1 MSRLHLQGLAER
13 EAKKALFKF
22 GRNLIVQKKRY
33 SAWRLFL
40 SHFKSPLILILLA
53 AAILSGLLGESR
65 SSLLIVVI
73 IFLSTLL
80 NYYQEQKSS
89 HEVERLQ
96 EKMSLQATVVR
107 DGIKKDIN
115 AELVVPG
122 DIVFLSAGD
131 IIPADGELI
140 SVESLFVN
148 EAPLT
153 GESYPVEKSSDE
165 EAGVKQKNVFA
176 GTTVVSGSAYLEI
189 KTTGSNTEFGKIAAM
204 LEEPV
209 APDAFEKGITSFG
222 YLILRAT
229 VFVVITVFLIIV
241 FKPLLYGTPLT
252 KENLV
257 QSFIFAIAIAV
268 GLTPELLPMI
278 MSLNMAKGSLRM
290 AKHGVIVKRLNA
302 IPDFGSIDILC
313 TDKTGTL
320 TEGKI
325 TLVKYLDVM
334 GKESE
339 SVLHYAYMNSFMQTG
354 LRNPLDEAILNFRHL
369 SVRDYHKLQ
378 EIPYDFYR
386 KRISV
391 VVNHNARH
399 ELVTKGQPEEILKI
413 STHYMEG
420 GTIHRIDEIFL
431 QKFSRLY
438 QTLSGSGFKT
448 LAVASK
454 VFTDKKKSYGKSD
467 EKTLTL
473 LGLVGFY
480 DPPKHTAS
488 ETIKMLCHNGI
499 EVKIITGDNE
509 LVTKKTC
516 DDIGLAVRGI
526 MVGDELAQMSDEA
539 LAKKA
544 EENTIFA
551 RFSPEQKRRVIAAL
565 RSRQHVVGY
574 MGDGINDAPSLKAAD
589 IGITVSNAADVA
601 RESAD
606 IVLSHKSLYQLGEGI
621 IEGRQTFGNT
631 LKYLMMGLS
640 SNFGNMF
647 SLIGAAIALPFL
659 PILPYQ
665 VLLNNLLYDFSQT
678 TIPSD
683 YVDEEYLRTP
693 KRWDAKFMRRFM
705 IVFGLLSS
713 VFDLTTFYVLYSVFH
728 LPVASFQTGWFVE
741 SLATQTLV
749 IFSIRTRK
757 FFWRSRPSRYLIIT
771 SLLVVSFGFIIP
783 YTFIGDYFNFE
794 PLPGKVLLTIGGI
807 VLTYLA
813 VVETAKVFFYRFLP
827 KEELR
832 KIC

>member
-1 MSRLHLQGLAER
+1 MSRLHLQGLTER
-13 EAKKALFKF
+13 EAKKALFKY
-22 GRNLIVQKKRY
+22 GRNLIVQRKRY

-40 SHFKSPLILILLA
+40 NHFRSPLILILLA
-53 AAILSGLLGESR
+53 AAILSGLFGESR
-65 SSLLIVVI
+65 SSILIVII

-107 DGIKKDIN
+107 DGVKKDIN
-115 AELVVPG
+115 TELVVPQ

-140 SVESLFVN
+140 SAESLFVN

-153 GESYPVEKSSDE
+153 GESYPVEKSTGENSKSE
-165 EAGVKQKNVFA
+165 QMQVFA

-189 KTTGSNTEFGKIAAM
+189 KTTGFNTEFGKIAAT

-209 APDAFEKGITSFG
+209 EPDAFEKGIISFG
-222 YLILRAT
+222 YLILKAT
-229 VFVVITVFLIIV
+229 AFVVITVFLIIV
-241 FKPLLYGTPLT
+241 FKPLFFGAPLSR
-252 KENLV
+252 ENLI

-339 SVLHYAYMNSFMQTG
+339 PVLHYAYMNSFMQTG

-369 SVRDYHKLQ
+369 SVRDYRKLQ
-378 EIPYDFYR
+378 EVPYDFYR

-391 VVNHNARH
+391 VVSHNARH

-413 STHYMEG
+413 STHYMDG
-420 GTIHRIDEIFL
+420 GTLHRIDEIFL

-438 QTLSGSGFKT
+438 RTLSESGFKT
-448 LAVASK
+448 LAIANK
-454 VFTDKKKSYGKSD
+454 VFHDKKKSYDKND
-467 EKTLTL
+467 EKMLTV

-480 DPPKHTAS
+480 DPPKHTAA
-488 ETIKMLCHNGI
+488 ETIKMLCHNGV

-509 LVTKKTC
+509 LVTKKIC
-516 DDIGLAVRGI
+516 DDIGISVKGI
-526 MVGDELAQMSDEA
+526 IVGDEIAQISDEA
-539 LAKKA
+539 FSKKA

-551 RFSPEQKRRVIAAL
+551 RFTPEQKRRVISAL
-565 RSRQHVVGY
+565 RARQHVVGY
-574 MGDGINDAPSLKAAD
+574 LGDGINDAPSLKAAD
-589 IGITVSNAADVA
+589 IGVTVSNAADVA

-606 IVLSHKSLYQLGEGI
+606 VVLSHKSLYQLGEGI

-678 TIPSD
+678 SIPSD
-683 YVDEEYLRTP
+683 RVDQEYLQKP
-693 KRWDAKFMRRFM
+693 KRWDEKFMRRFM

-713 VFDLTTFYVLYSVFH
+713 VFDLTTFYFLFSIFH
-728 LPVASFQTGWFVE
+728 LPPASFQTGWFVE

-757 FFWRSRPSRYLIIT
+757 FFWKSRPSSYLIVT

-783 YTFIGDYFNFE
+783 YTFIGDYFNFA
-794 PLPGKVLLTIGGI
+794 PLPGKVLLSIAGI
-807 VLTYLA
+807 VLVYLA
-813 VVETAKVFFYRFLP
+813 VVETAKAFFYRSLA
-827 KEELR
+827 KEELG
-832 KIC
+832 

>member
-1 MSRLHLQGLAER
+1 M
-13 EAKKALFKF
+13 FKY
-22 GRNLIVQKKRY
+22 GKNQIVQKKRH
-33 SAWRLFL
+33 SAWRLFFD
-40 SHFKSPLILILLA
+40 HFKSPLILILLV

-65 SSLLIVVI
+65 SSILIVI
-73 IFLSTLL
+73 IILISTLL

-107 DGIKKDIN
+107 DGVKKDIA
-115 AELVVPG
+115 AELVVPS
-122 DIVFLSAGD
+122 DIIFLSAGD
-131 IIPADGELI
+131 IIPADGEVL
-140 SVESLFVN
+140 SAESLFVN

-153 GESYPVEKSSDE
+153 GESYPVEKASGE
-165 EAGVKQKNVFA
+165 EADAKQKKAFA
-176 GTTVVSGSAYLEI
+176 GTTVISGSAYI
-189 KTTGSNTEFGKIAAM
+189 KILNTGCNTEFGRIAAT
-204 LEEPV
+204 LEEPSS
-209 APDAFEKGITSFG
+209 PDAFEKGIESFG
-222 YLILRAT
+222 YLILKAT
-229 VFVVITVFLIIV
+229 VFVVITVFLVIV
-241 FKPLLYGTPLT
+241 FKPLLFGVPISR
-252 KENLV
+252 ENLI

-325 TLVKYLDVM
+325 TLVKYLDVK
-334 GKESE
+334 GDESE

-354 LRNPLDEAILNFRHL
+354 LKNPLDDAILNFRHL
-369 SVRDYHKLQ
+369 SVRDFRKLQ

-391 VVNHNARH
+391 VVSHHTRH

-413 STHYMEG
+413 STHYMVG
-420 GTIHRIDEIFL
+420 DKLHRIDEMFL

-438 QTLSGSGFKT
+438 QNLSENGFKT

-454 VFTDKKKSYGKSD
+454 VISEKKRSYDKGD
-467 EKTLTL
+467 EKNLTI
-473 LGLVGFY
+473 LGMVGFY
-480 DPPKHTAS
+480 DPPKHTAA
-488 ETIKMLCHNGI
+488 ETIKMLCHNGL

-509 LVTKKTC
+509 FVTKKTC
-516 DDIGLAVRGI
+516 DDIGLTVKGI
-526 MVGDELAQMSDEA
+526 MVGDDLVQMSDET
-539 LAKKA
+539 LAIKA
-544 EENTIFA
+544 EDNTIFA
-551 RFSPEQKRRVIAAL
+551 RFSPEQKRRVIVAL
-565 RSRQHVVGY
+565 RAKQHVVGY
-574 MGDGINDAPSLKAAD
+574 LGDGINDAPSLKAAD
-589 IGITVSNAADVA
+589 IGITVSNAVDVA
-601 RESAD
+601 KESAD
-606 IVLSHKSLYQLGEGI
+606 VILSHKSLYQLGEGI

-683 YVDEEYLRTP
+683 HVDQEYLLKP
-693 KRWDAKFMRRFM
+693 KRWDAKFMKKFM
-705 IVFGLLSS
+705 IVFGLISS
-713 VFDLTTFYVLYSVFH
+713 VFDLTTFYVLFSVFH
-728 LPVASFQTGWFVE
+728 LPAASFQTGWFIE
-741 SLATQTLV
+741 SLATQTIV

-757 FFWRSRPSRYLIIT
+757 RFWKSRPSLYLIIT
-771 SLLVVSFGFIIP
+771 SLLVVSFGFILP
-783 YTFIGDYFNFE
+783 YTFIGDYFNFK
-794 PLPGKVLLTIGGI
+794 PLPSNVLITIAGI
-807 VLTYLA
+807 VGVYLV
-813 VVETAKVFFYRFLP
+813 VVETTKAIFYRMIP
-827 KEELR
+827 EESTT
-832 KIC
+832 KVC